1 MSEDTV
7 SDSLAGLRVL
17 VTRPAHQADSLCRMI
32 EARGGKA
39 LRLPLLSIEP
49 VTSAAVERQLH
60 AARGY
65 DWWIFTSTN
74 AVQQAR
80 RLLPAD
86 WPAQLAAVGAATAA
100 ALESAGR
107 DITTPQG
114 AYSSEALLA
123 LPQFQSV
130 RGQNILLVT
139 GEGGLE
145 VLAPALRERG
155 ATVEVAVVYRRLPLP
170 YDGAHVATQVDE
182 CDAIIVTSAAALE
195 HLLRITPEAARG
207 LLLERPLVVPG
218 ARVRDIAA
226 ARGFRSP
233 LMPEKMSDA
242 AIIHTL
248 EQAPRPKKHAQM
260 TDQSADKPSPQ
271 PAARPGPVRGRNRNR
286 NRWLPLLSLILLVA
300 LGLAGWRG
308 WLFYRDY
315 QKSSDRL
322 AHSVADMQSQLD
334 RINDRVT
341 DLAEAQRHDST
352 EVAAFGTRL
361 DQQNDAVAR
370 LTEQAQGGQVREQL
384 TIAEHLL
391 MSANDRLLLE
401 QDVDAALT
409 ALQLADSRI
418 GALHEPRL
426 FNVRKEIASE
436 RAALQAVPRP
446 DLDAAALTF
455 SSLIAR
461 VPKLPL
467 RARVPQHF
475 EARSAQLEMP
485 ANASR
490 MERAWISIKQALS
503 NIFII
508 RRNQGPS
515 PQLLSAD
522 QEGLVYQV
530 LQLKLEGAR
539 MAMLRGDAIS
549 YRDLCGSA
557 SAWLHD
563 YFRADDPGVLAAQA
577 ELERLKP
584 LDLDPPLPDISRSLQ
599 LLRAQMDGPVQ

>member
-7 SDSLAGLRVL
+7 SDSLSGLRVL

-60 AARGY
+60 AARGD

-80 RLLPAD
+80 KLLPAD

-100 ALESAGR
+100 ALETAGR

-123 LPQFQSV
+123 LPQFQAVS
-130 RGQNILLVT
+130 GQHILLVT

-170 YDGAHVATQVDE
+170 YDGAHVAAQLDD
-182 CDAIIVTSAAALE
+182 CDAIIITSAAALE
-195 HLLRITPEAARG
+195 HLLRITPEDVRG
-207 LLLERPLVVPG
+207 VLLARPLIVPG
-218 ARVRDIAA
+218 ARVRDLAVE
-226 ARGFRSP
+226 RGFRSP

-260 TDQSADKPSPQ
+260 TDQPSDKSSAK
-271 PAARPGPVRGRNRNR
+271 PGPIHGRS
-286 NRWLPLLSLILLVA
+286 RWLPLLSLILLVA

-308 WLFYRDY
+308 WIFYRAVQTSAD
-315 QKSSDRL
+315 SL
-322 AHSVADMQSQLD
+322 VHSVADMQSQLD

-370 LTEQAQGGQVREQL
+370 LTEQTQGGQVREQL

-446 DLDAAALTF
+446 DLDATALTF

-475 EARSAQLEMP
+475 ETRSAQLEVP

-490 MERAWISIKQALS
+490 LQRAWISIKQALS
-503 NIFII
+503 SIFII

-530 LQLKLEGAR
+530 LELKLEGAR
-539 MAMLRGDAIS
+539 TAMLRGDAIS

-563 YFRADDPGVLAAQA
+563 YFRAADPGVLAAQA

>member
-7 SDSLAGLRVL
+7 SDTLRGLRVL
-17 VTRPAHQADSLCRMI
+17 VTRPAHQADALCRMI
-32 EARGGKA
+32 EARGGTA
-39 LRLPLLSIEP
+39 LRLPMLSIEP
-49 VTSAAVERQLH
+49 VTSSSVERQLQ
-60 AARGY
+60 AACAY

-80 RLLPAD
+80 KLLPSG
-86 WPAQLAAVGAATAA
+86 WPSQLAAVGAATAA
-100 ALESAGR
+100 ALESGGQK
-107 DITTPQG
+107 ITLPQG
-114 AYSSEALLA
+114 TYTSEALLA
-123 LPQFQSV
+123 LPQFQDVS
-130 RGQNILLVT
+130 GQNILLVT
-139 GEGGLE
+139 GEGGLG
-145 VLAPALRERG
+145 VLAPTLRERG
-155 ATVEVAVVYRRLPLP
+155 ATVEVAEVYRRLPLP
-170 YDGAHVATQVDE
+170 YDGAHVAAQLQQ
-182 CDAIIVTSAAALE
+182 CDAIIITSAAALE
-195 HLLRITPEAARG
+195 HLLKVTPETARSA
-207 LLLERPLVVPG
+207 LFERQLVVPSP
-218 ARVRDIAA
+218 RVRDLAIE
-226 ARGFRSP
+226 RGFRSP

-248 EQAPRPKKHAQM
+248 EQAPRPKKYAHM
-260 TDQSADKPSPQ
+260 TDSSPVKTN
-271 PAARPGPVRGRNRNR
+271 PVRGRS
-286 NRWLPLLSLILLVA
+286 RWLPLLILLLLVA

-308 WLFYRDY
+308 WIFYQSY
-315 QKSSDRL
+315 QKAADSL
-322 AHSVADMQSQLD
+322 AHNVADMQSQLEQLS
-334 RINDRVT
+334 NRVT

-370 LTEQAQGGQVREQL
+370 LTEQTQGGQVREQL
-384 TIAEHLL
+384 SIAEHLL

-401 QDVDAALT
+401 QDVDTALT
-409 ALQLADSRI
+409 ALQLADSRL
-418 GALHEPRL
+418 GALREPRL

-461 VPKLPL
+461 VQKLPL

-475 EARSAQLEMP
+475 ETRSAQLDVP
-485 ANASR
+485 ANSSHLQ
-490 MERAWISIKQALS
+490 RAWISIKQALS
-503 NIFII
+503 SIFII

-522 QEGLVYQV
+522 QEGLVRQV
-530 LQLKLEGAR
+530 LELKLEGAR
-539 MAMLRGDAIS
+539 TAMLREDVIS
-549 YRDLCGSA
+549 YRDLCSSA

-563 YFRADDPGVLAAQA
+563 YFRTDDPGVMAAQA

-584 LDLDPPLPDISRSLQ
+584 LDLNPPLPDISRSLQ